1 MRSPDVEY
9 VILVTILALLA
20 MHTYLV
26 FKIADLKHEILQI
39 ELIQDRHAREL
50 HMLNCEIKPLG
61 KGRVVDFERRQVG
74 E

>member
-1 MRSPDVEY
+1 MEY
-9 VILVTILALLA
+9 IILITILALLA

-50 HMLNCEIKPLG
+50 HMLNCELRPQ
-61 KGRVVDFERRQVG
+61 KGRVVEFERRQAS